1 MRLKTIATVRNGI
14 EERIEDWDDV
24 TSELIFEDKYRKG
37 LFRLTHFKHIWVLF
51 GFHRQRETLLR
62 LHPRRDPSI
71 PIVGVFATRSPT
83 RPNKIGLTKVEL
95 LRVRG
100 NVVRVKGLDA
110 LDGSPVFDIKPVEE
124 EIDY

>member
-1 MRLKTIATVRNGI
+1 L
-14 EERIEDWDDV
+14 
-24 TSELIFEDKYRKG
+24 Y
-37 LFRLTHFKHIWVLF
+37 RLTHFKHIWVLF

-83 RPNKIGLTKVEL
+83 RPNKIGLTRVEL
-95 LRVRG
+95 LSVKG
-100 NVVRVKGLDA
+100 GIVRVKGLDA